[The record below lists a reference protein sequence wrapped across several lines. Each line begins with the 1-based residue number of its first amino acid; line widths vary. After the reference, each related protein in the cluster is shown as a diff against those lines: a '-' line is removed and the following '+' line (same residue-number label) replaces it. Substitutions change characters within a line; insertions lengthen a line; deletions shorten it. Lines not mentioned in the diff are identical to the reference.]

1 MVKYIALAL
10 ALLGSSVYAEEADDS
25 TTRLS
30 GSAEFTVEASPKSEL
45 AEVSSRVIL
54 FFGDSLTAGY
64 GLDREQAFPALVQ
77 ARIDSLGWN
86 FEVFNAGLGGE
97 TSAGGL
103 RRVDW
108 LLRRPIDV
116 FVLELGANDGLRGI
130 DPKDTHA
137 NLQQIVER
145 VKAKNPKVAIV
156 IAGMQMPPNLGAEY
170 TEAFAAIFPALA
182 KENDAALIPFLL
194 EGVADQ
200 PALNLPDG
208 NHPNVAGHQIVAET
222 VWTTLGPVLEELR
235 R

>member
-1 MVKYIALAL
+1 MMKYIALAL
-10 ALLGSSVYAEEADDS
+10 ALLAGRVAAEEAD
-25 TTRLS
+25 
-30 GSAEFTVEASPKSEL
+30 
-45 AEVSSRVIL
+45 SSRVIL

-103 RRVDW
+103 RRIDW

-116 FVLELGANDGLRGI
+116 FVLELGANDGLRGV
-130 DPKDTHA
+130 DPQDTRA
-137 NLQQIVER
+137 NLQAIVER
-145 VKAKNPKVAIV
+145 VQAKNPEVAVV
-156 IAGMQMPPNLGAEY
+156 IAGMQMPPNFGAEY
-170 TEAFAAIFPALA
+170 AAAFAAVFPAVA
-182 KENDAALIPFLL
+182 QKNDAALIPFLL
-194 EGVADQ
+194 EGVGDQ

-208 NHPNVAGHQIVAET
+208 NHPNAEGHRVVAET
-222 VWTTLGPVLEELR
+222 VWATLGPVLEKLR